1 MKFRGLGFT
10 FQGLGLRAKIE
21 IFKVYVEDTFIA
33 ASVPPLRVT
42 LGSGKGAP
50 PRDERASI
58 TDSESVTI
66 TCVRAKREHLEKF

>member
-1 MKFRGLGFT
+1 M
-10 FQGLGLRAKIE
+10 RAKID

-33 ASVPPLRVT
+33 ASVPPERVT
-42 LGSGKGAP
+42 LGSGKGAH
-50 PRDERASI
+50 ERASI